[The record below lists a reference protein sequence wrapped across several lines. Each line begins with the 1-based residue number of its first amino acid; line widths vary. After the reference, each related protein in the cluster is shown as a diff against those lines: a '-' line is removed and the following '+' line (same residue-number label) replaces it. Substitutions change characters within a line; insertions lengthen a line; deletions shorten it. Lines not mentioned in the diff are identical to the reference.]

1 MIKRA
6 IGVDVAKHELVIYL
20 DQNHYSIKN
29 DKKELNNWFKSNKDQ
44 IKSCDVIAYEPTGGY
59 ERTLTSFL
67 KDKSLPGFRAHA
79 NHVRYYAKAMSLNA
93 KTDNIDAK
101 IIAEFAISKSNA
113 PDNIA
118 NHDEDL
124 TALISRRQQLIDMKK
139 QENSRLD
146 TINNKIMI
154 KDIKSSI
161 KTLEAKIK
169 KFNTH
174 IQNHI
179 KSNPK
184 SKEDVELME
193 SIVGV
198 GFITASSI
206 LGYLPEIF
214 VANNKSLAALSGLAP
229 MNKDSGNYSGK
240 RRIFG
245 GRSQVRNILYM
256 ATITAKTYNPVIK
269 DFFDRLISKG
279 KPFKTAMTAAMRKLL
294 TIIRSVVT
302 RRTPWVNEAPIN
314 I

>member
-6 IGVDVAKHELVIYL
+6 IGIDVAKHELVIYL
-20 DQNHYSIKN
+20 DQKHYSIKN
-29 DKKELNNWFKSNKDQ
+29 DKKELNNWFKSNEVQ
-44 IKSCDVIAYEPTGGY
+44 IRSFDVIAYEPTGGY

-67 KDKSLPGFRAHA
+67 KDNSLPGFRAHA
-79 NHVRYYAKAMSLNA
+79 NHVRYYAKAMGSIA

-101 IIAEFAISKSNA
+101 IISEFAISKCNA
-113 PDNIA
+113 PDNTE

-124 TALISRRQQLIDMKK
+124 TALISRRLQLIETKK

-146 TINNKIMI
+146 TITNKILI

-161 KTLEAKIK
+161 KRLESRIK
-169 KFNTH
+169 KFDE
-174 IQNHI
+174 HI
-179 KSNPK
+179 KDHVESDHK
-184 SKEDVELME
+184 LKESAELME
-193 SIVGV
+193 SISGV

-214 VANNKSLAALSGLAP
+214 TANNKSLASLSGLAP

-245 GRSQVRNILYM
+245 GRPQVRNALYM
-256 ATITAKTYNPVIK
+256 ATLSAKRHNPVIK
-269 DFFDRLISKG
+269 VFFDRLINNG

-294 TIIRSVVT
+294 TIMRSVIT
-302 RRTPWVNEAPIN
+302 RKTAWVDEI
-314 I
+314 

>member
-6 IGVDVAKHELVIYL
+6 IGIDVAKHELVIYL
-20 DQNHYSIKN
+20 DPNHYSIKN

-44 IKSCDVIAYEPTGGY
+44 IKSFDVIAYEPTGGY

-101 IIAEFAISKSNA
+101 IIAEFAINKCNA
-113 PDNIA
+113 PDNTA

-139 QENSRLD
+139 QEKSRLD

-161 KTLEAKIK
+161 KTLEAKIN

-174 IQNHI
+174 MENHI

-184 SKEDVELME
+184 SKEDVKLME
-193 SIVGV
+193 SIAGV

-256 ATITAKTYNPVIK
+256 ATLSAKTYNPVIK
-269 DFFDRLISKG
+269 DFFDRLIKKG
-279 KPFKTAMTAAMRKLL
+279 KPFKTAMTPAMRKLL

-302 RRTPWVNEAPIN
+302 RRTPWVDEMPIN

>member
-1 MIKRA
+1 MSRRC
-6 IGVDVAKHELVIYL
+6 ELVIYL
-20 DQNHYSIKN
+20 DPNHYSIKN

-44 IKSCDVIAYEPTGGY
+44 IKSFDVIAYEPTGGY

-67 KDKSLPGFRAHA
+67 KDKSLPRFRAHA

-101 IIAEFAISKSNA
+101 IIAEFAINKCNA
-113 PDNIA
+113 PDNMA

-193 SIVGV
+193 SIAGV

-269 DFFDRLISKG
+269 DFFDRLIKKG